1 MRPRDNAQA
10 ILFVFSKLKK
20 KGVGRYYTTT
30 PFKEF
35 RND

>member
-1 MRPRDNAQA
+1 
-10 ILFVFSKLKK
+10 LFVFSKLKK

-30 PFKEF
+30 PFKEI